1 MKIIDYFLSCW
12 HKMLL
17 WLLYCLIVTIMCAC
31 AWYTIA
37 KINAGFGTSQTE
49 SSKVVIDVCIS
60 DSLSK
65 QMNDN
70 IKHAIKVLE
79 KMESDSIDV
88 EVSKIHK

>member
-1 MKIIDYFLSCW
+1 MKIKDYFLSYG

-17 WLLYCLIVTIMCAC
+17 WLLYCIVVTIMCAC
-31 AWYTIA
+31 AWYAIA
-37 KINAGFGTSQTE
+37 RINGSSGTSQTE

-65 QMNDN
+65 QMNDD

-79 KMESDSIDV
+79 KMESDSIAV